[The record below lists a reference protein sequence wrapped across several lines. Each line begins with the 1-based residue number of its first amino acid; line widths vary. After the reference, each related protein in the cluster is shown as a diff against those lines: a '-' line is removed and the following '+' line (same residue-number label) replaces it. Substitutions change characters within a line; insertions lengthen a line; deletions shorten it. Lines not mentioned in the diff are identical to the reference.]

1 MEKYDSHTHSIN
13 SLDGRQTVY
22 DICRSAIEKGL
33 AGVTVSDHADMWYY
47 FSEKTLDRIT
57 SSVRDIDEAAEEY
70 DGKLRLFRGVE
81 MSEYLY
87 DAANAENILKITDF
101 DVVLGSVHCIQFGE
115 FRDAYSRLDFAVMT
129 DEQIYEFL
137 KKYLQ
142 EISKLLD
149 ALFFDVLTH
158 LTCPLRYINGRYNRG
173 IDIMI
178 FEKEINV
185 ILKKVIS
192 RGISLEVNTS
202 GVGTSFDS
210 LMPDERILGVYR
222 SLGGEMITLG
232 SDAHTSDHLGNAFDS
247 TAELLKRIGF
257 KGYYFYEKR
266 IGNYISF

>member
-47 FSEKTLDRIT
+47 FFEKTLDRIT
-57 SSVRDIDEAAEEY
+57 SSVRDIYEAAEEY

-173 IDIMI
+173 IDLIMLS
-178 FEKEINV
+178 
-185 ILKKVIS
+185 ILKGVTVK
-192 RGISLEVNTS
+192 SLLNIWI
-202 GVGTSFDS
+202 
-210 LMPDERILGVYR
+210 MRKI
-222 SLGGEMITLG
+222 
-232 SDAHTSDHLGNAFDS
+232 
-247 TAELLKRIGF
+247 
-257 KGYYFYEKR
+257 
-266 IGNYISF
+266 